1 MIALGKIRL
10 EIDAEQTRRF
20 YQSVRPLTEG
30 CSCGGCVNY
39 AAVTERLPQEIADFF
54 AQLGIDPAKPAEIM
68 TWYAEDEGKS
78 VFYGGFYHLCG
89 KMLSDSDCWEYN
101 AEGNCGHVEEDR
113 LFAVTEHFSVGFTNR
128 IALPEEGLP
137 EPVLQMEIF
146 AHHVPWVISQPND
159 YELI

>member
-1 MIALGKIRL
+1 MITLGKIRL
-10 EIDAEQTRRF
+10 EIEPEKTRRF
-20 YQSVRPLTEG
+20 YQSARPLTEG

-54 AQLGIDPAKPAEIM
+54 ARLGIDPAKPAEIM
-68 TWYAEDEGKS
+68 TWYAEDDGKS

-101 AEGNCGHVEEDR
+101 AEGNCGHVNEDK
-113 LFAVTEHFSVGFTNR
+113 LFAVTENFSVGFTNAV
-128 IALPEEGLP
+128 ALPEEGLP

-146 AHHVPWVISQPND
+146 VHHAPWVIPQPNT
-159 YELI
+159 Y